1 MVSSGQLCSAQPGVV
16 GAEALRRAWVALVSA
31 WGIAVGYQGGW
42 KARIAFWRPP
52 PNLLLQGSVLEG
64 GRTVLGLTARYAAS

>member
-1 MVSSGQLCSAQPGVV
+1 M
-16 GAEALRRAWVALVSA
+16 GAEAIGCAWVALLSA
-31 WGIAVGYQGGW
+31 WGISVGYQEGW

-64 GRTVLGLTARYAAS
+64 GCSILGLTARYAAS